1 MKLKVLWIDD
11 VPNEAFMDRAYEK
24 DIVMT
29 NKKNVDAG
37 VEEILAPTSSYD
49 AIVLDA
55 NCLKHE
61 TDDDSMTKVSALQYS
76 LKYK

>member
-24 DIVMT
+24 DIVIT

-55 NCLKHE
+55 NC
-61 TDDDSMTKVSALQYS
+61 
-76 LKYK
+76 

>member
-1 MKLKVLWIDD
+1 MELKVLWIDD

-24 DIVMT
+24 GIVIT

-49 AIVLDA
+49 AQSHVLS
-55 NCLKHE
+55 NLHPIR
-61 TDDDSMTKVSALQYS
+61 
-76 LKYK
+76 

>member
-24 DIVMT
+24 DIVIT

-61 TDDDSMTKVSALQYS
+61 TDDDSMPEVSALQ
-76 LKYK
+76 